1 MKRLF
6 LLLTVVGVLFTARA
20 TAQTNNIQFKEGKI
34 KQFCTLRWDTNSDY
48 ELSYDE
54 AAAVTNLDYAFKG
67 KDISM
72 FNELK
77 YFTGLKSIE
86 RFEFKDCISLSSIII
101 PNSVISIGETAFAG
115 CTSLTDIVIPDSVT
129 KIGKEAFA
137 RCSSLASVTIG
148 NSVTS
153 IEAKA
158 FYACTSLKEVYYTG
172 DLSAWCKINIGH
184 FGSPL
189 NAEAKLYINDT
200 EQTDITIPSD
210 ITAIKDF
217 AFFTCASLKSVT
229 IPASVT
235 SIGANAFSYCKGLTK
250 VYFKSTTPPT
260 IHPQAFNG
268 NVPGRRIYV
277 PRSSVEA
284 YKSATGWSMYAKDI
298 EGYDF

>member
-1 MKRLF
+1 
-6 LLLTVVGVLFTARA
+6 
-20 TAQTNNIQFKEGKI
+20 
-34 KQFCTLRWDTNSDY
+34 
-48 ELSYDE
+48 
-54 AAAVTNLDYAFKG
+54 
-67 KDISM
+67 M

-101 PNSVISIGETAFAG
+101 PNGVISIGETAFAG

-158 FYACTSLKEVYYTG
+158 FYGCTSLKEVYYTG
-172 DLSAWCKINIGH
+172 DLSSWCKINIGH

-260 IHPQAFNG
+260 IPSTN
-268 NVPGRRIYV
+268 
-277 PRSSVEA
+277 S
-284 YKSATGWSMYAKDI
+284 
-298 EGYDF
+298 